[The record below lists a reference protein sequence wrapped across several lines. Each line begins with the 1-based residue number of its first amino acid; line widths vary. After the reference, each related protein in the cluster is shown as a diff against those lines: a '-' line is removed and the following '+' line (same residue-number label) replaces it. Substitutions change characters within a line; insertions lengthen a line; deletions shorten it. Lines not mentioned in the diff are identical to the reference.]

1 MTRRKKRGSRSKLR
15 SRLEDNVATY
25 LNKTR
30 VEYTY
35 ETSSF
40 RYRFWL
46 PNTICSECGGESK
59 AFKWRTY
66 TPDFFLPNEIIIEA
80 KGKMGSPER
89 KKLIAIKEEH
99 PDMDLRLL
107 FMRDNKIHRMSKTRY
122 SVWAEKNG
130 FPWTVSEEGVV
141 PENWIK
147 DARRK

>member
-1 MTRRKKRGSRSKLR
+1 MTRRKKRGNRSEYR
-15 SRLEDNVATY
+15 SRLETNVVGC
-25 LNKTR
+25 LNEALIKF
-30 VEYTY
+30 TY

-46 PNTICSECGGESK
+46 PNTICSECGGEGK
-59 AFKWRTY
+59 AYKWRTY
-66 TPDFFLPNEIIIEA
+66 TPDFFLPNDIIIEA

-99 PDMDLRLL
+99 PDMDLRML
-107 FMRDNKIHRMSKTRY
+107 FMRDNKIHKNSLTRY

-130 FPWTVSEEGVV
+130 FPWTVSEVGVV
-141 PENWIK
+141 PKNWIA